1 MPKYKVELPSGT
13 YQIEAAD
20 EGQLEAAINELGGG
34 KAAPPAQMADTAQM
48 VNRGLTAGLS
58 DYPAA
63 AGKWAGD
70 KIGAGIESLT
80 GKQIPG
86 VGDKSFEQSLQEV
99 RGANTAFREESPV
112 RAYGAEI
119 AGGIASPIFRGVA
132 KGTQYGLDKV
142 AQVMGKAVPKY
153 LGYGAQGVSAGFT
166 GGVGGAQNEKG
177 GLPSI
182 GDLAEQGGTVAAV
195 GGALGVSFP
204 AAVEGGRKLINATA
218 QPVLDRV
225 AKSGPVNSA
234 ARRTLDYMESRG
246 LTPQQLQAKM
256 NVRNKDGQ
264 GMIADVLPDL
274 ADDAAQV
281 RGAAQ
286 TAAQRNLT
294 SRQGT
299 IMSPSGQGD
308 RLSKSVLDNLSGA
321 NFQNTVD
328 DLAKARSA
336 DAGPKYQQAFSFDQ
350 GVNYK
355 TIKSDLIDRLMER
368 PVFQQGLRKGITD
381 ALDEAAV
388 TGEDVT
394 LFKTYLDGA
403 DLNDPNLVLKKTP
416 TLRILDA
423 AKRGLD
429 SILQGGGEEIRHPI
443 TGRLTQRGMRIEQM
457 RGALVDDLDR
467 LTTDK
472 SGQSFYKA
480 ARDAWAG
487 PSRSIDM
494 MARGRSFI
502 KDGGAEETQTFFNKL
517 SESEKEFYRI
527 GVAKQLREMIETSA
541 DEANKA
547 KKIFGSDAMRTKLEA
562 IFPTRKAFNEFRKSV
577 LLEMERSNT
586 KQTVVGGSQTAK
598 RLAGRDQFEMDPSG
612 PLIDLATGSPRQA
625 GVGFLRQAA
634 RALNAPPKST
644 AEELAVLFSRDPAQQ
659 TKFIQSLDNRAMAS
673 RLLSQK
679 PLPRDLLSR
688 SGVPSFGSSNQ

>member
-20 EGQLEAAINELGGG
+20 ETQLEAAITELGGQSG
-34 KAAPPAQMADTAQM
+34 PRAATSDTSQMF
-48 VNRGLTAGLS
+48 NRGMTAGLS

-86 VGDKSFEQSLQEV
+86 VGEKSFEQSLQEV
-99 RGANTAFREESPV
+99 RAGNAAFREESPV
-112 RAYGAEI
+112 RAYGAEV

-132 KGTQYGLDKV
+132 KGTQYGLDKT
-142 AQVMGKAVPKY
+142 AQFIGKQVPKY
-153 LGYGAQGVSAGFT
+153 LGYGAQGVAAGFT
-166 GGVGGAQNEKG
+166 GGVGGAQNQQG
-177 GLPSI
+177 GLPSV
-182 GDLAEQGGTVAAV
+182 GDIAEQGGTNAAI
-195 GGALGVSFP
+195 GGALGVALP
-204 AAVEGGRKLINATA
+204 AAIEGGRKLINATA

-225 AKSGPVNSA
+225 AKSGPVNAA
-234 ARRTLDYMESRG
+234 ARRTLDYLESRG
-246 LTPQQLQAKM
+246 MTPQQLQAKM
-256 NVRNKDGQ
+256 NVRNADGQ
-264 GMIADVLPDL
+264 GMMADVLPDL

-308 RLSKSVLDNLSGA
+308 RLSKSVMDNLSGDD
-321 NFQNTVD
+321 FLTTID
-328 DLAKARSA
+328 DLQKARTL
-336 DAGPKYQQAFSFDQ
+336 DAGPKYDAAFAEQTGPATTRSRQ
-350 GVNYK
+350 ITSP
-355 TIKSDLIDRLMER
+355 TIERLLEDDDI
-368 PVFQQGLRKGITD
+368 QKGIATGVK
-381 ALDEAAV
+381 LLQKESSV
-388 TGEDVT
+388 TGAPVN
-394 LFKTYLDGA
+394 LA
-403 DLNDPNLVLKKTP
+403 DYALRRNAQGQFERVGTP
-416 TLRILDA
+416 TLRLLDA
-423 AKRGLD
+423 AKRGIDDMLFNGD
-429 SILQGGGEEIRHPI
+429 GFRNQFGK
-443 TGRLTQRGMRIEQM
+443 LTQMGRALENQRA
-457 RGALVDDLDR
+457 ALVSEMDR
-467 LTTDK
+467 LTVDQSGK
-472 SGQSFYKA
+472 SIYKA

-487 PSRSIDM
+487 PSRSLDM
-494 MARGRSFI
+494 MQRGRDFI
-502 KDGGAEETQTFFNKL
+502 KEGGADETTAFFKSL
-517 SESEKEFYRI
+517 GDSEKEFYRI

-562 IFPTRKAFNEFRKSV
+562 IFPSRKAFNEFRKSV

-586 KQTVVGGSQTAK
+586 KQTVIGGSQTAK

-673 RLLSQK
+673 RLMSQR

-688 SGVPSFGSSNQ
+688 FGVPSSATSSSNQ